1 MIMIYQKLSHISLV
15 NFHFKLETNQV
26 VENLQLSCNS
36 YVYNGT

>member
-26 VENLQLSCNS
+26 VEIYGFLVIHSI
-36 YVYNGT
+36 